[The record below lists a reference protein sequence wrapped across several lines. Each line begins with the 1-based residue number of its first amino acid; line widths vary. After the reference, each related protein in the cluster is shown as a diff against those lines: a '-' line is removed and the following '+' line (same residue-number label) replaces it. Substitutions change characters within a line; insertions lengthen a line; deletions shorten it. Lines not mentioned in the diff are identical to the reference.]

1 MAEPE
6 IPNNAGGN
14 DAAPKT
20 VAQDVFNRVVEAKT
34 GLEAQVRTLQAE
46 NQKLVEKAATVDNLT
61 SQVTEWKGKAEQAGT
76 KFATFTEFSAALG
89 TTETD
94 VIDQFDTKYRG
105 LPEAARPE
113 RKAWVESLKAKPDEA
128 PAVLR
133 PWLAPAAAAAA
144 ATKPTPKVPG
154 TQATPPG
161 TATPTS
167 AAEVR
172 TMREKAIASGD
183 WTEWKAWK
191 KSQGM

>member
-1 MAEPE
+1 MPEPTE
-6 IPNNAGGN
+6 IIPPA
-14 DAAPKT
+14 DVPKV
-20 VAQDVFNRVVEAKT
+20 VAQDTFNRVVEAKN
-34 GLEAQVRTLQAE
+34 GLEVQVRTLQA
-46 NQKLVEKAATVDNLT
+46 QVQTLTEKAATVDNLT
-61 SQVTEWKGKAEQAGT
+61 SQVTEWKGKAEQAGA
-76 KFATFTEFSAALG
+76 KFSTFTELSAALG

-94 VIDQFDTKYRG
+94 VIDQFDTKYRA
-105 LPEAARPE
+105 LPETGRPE

-133 PWLAPAAAAAA
+133 PWLAPAAVAASPAKQA
-144 ATKPTPKVPG
+144 PKVPG
-154 TQATPPG
+154 TQPTPPG

-172 TMREKAIASGD
+172 TMREKAISSGD